1 MALVWN
7 IALYLGL
14 SILASPAATMRT
26 QPSSTRKDRVLAM
39 RAGMTPTAWAA
50 SSTVALETGNSRMSP
65 SRPSSWK

>member
-7 IALYLGL
+7 MALYLLL
-14 SILASPAATMRT
+14 SILASPAVTIRT

-39 RAGMTPTAWAA
+39 RAGITPTAWAA

-65 SRPSSWK
+65 SRPRGRK